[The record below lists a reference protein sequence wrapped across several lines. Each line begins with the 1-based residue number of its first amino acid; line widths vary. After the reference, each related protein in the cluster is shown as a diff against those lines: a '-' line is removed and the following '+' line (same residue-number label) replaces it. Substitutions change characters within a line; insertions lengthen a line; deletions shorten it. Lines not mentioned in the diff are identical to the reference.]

1 MIADPRIDPVLL
13 ARAVRDGWAVELTD
27 VVFIPSLD
35 MRAASYEARGPAG
48 RWFLKVRLG
57 SGATS
62 LDAAPLAVARG
73 LVDRGIGNVVG
84 PLATR
89 RGALAERIDDERSCE
104 LYPFVD
110 GRPANRAG
118 MTAGQWR
125 TFGRTLRAVHDSHLD
140 PRIVERIPVE
150 RFDLPFEVS
159 VRAALAAAEA
169 GTSTTP
175 SRRRLAEILNERR
188 PRIEAMLAR
197 ASDLGRGLSV
207 RRSERVL
214 CHADI
219 HLANILVNHDGAV
232 HLVDWDGPIRAPR
245 ERDLLFV
252 IGSRVAG
259 TVAPADED
267 AFFEGYG
274 RVDIDPEA
282 LIYYRYERVLG
293 DIGESGRRVFEQ
305 SDLSE
310 LDRAREVDLAE
321 DQFAPGN
328 VLETAEEVVLPWD
341 R

>member
-1 MIADPRIDPVLL
+1 MFVDPGLDPLLL
-13 ARAVRDGWAVELTD
+13 ARVVRDGWAVEVTD

-57 SGATS
+57 SGATPI
-62 LDAAPLAVARG
+62 DGPLAVARG
-73 LVDRGIGNVVG
+73 LVDRGIANVVG

-89 RGALAERIDDERSCE
+89 RGALFERVDDERSCE

-110 GRPANRAG
+110 GRPAMRAS
-118 MTAGQWR
+118 MTADQWR
-125 TFGRTLRAVHDSHLD
+125 TFGRTLRAVHDCPLD
-140 PRIVERIPVE
+140 PRILERVPEE
-150 RFDLPFEVS
+150 RLDLPFEAG

-169 GTSTTP
+169 GVATSP
-175 SRRRLAEILNERR
+175 SQRRLVEILNERR

-197 ASDLGRGLSV
+197 ASDLARGL
-207 RRSERVL
+207 RARPSERVL

-219 HLANILVNHDGAV
+219 HLANILVSHDGAV
-232 HLVDWDGPIRAPR
+232 HLIDWDGPIRAPR

-259 TVAPADED
+259 RVAPADED

-274 RVDIDPEA
+274 RVDVDPEA

-293 DIGESGRRVFEQ
+293 DIGESGRSVFEQ
-305 SDLSE
+305 PDLSE